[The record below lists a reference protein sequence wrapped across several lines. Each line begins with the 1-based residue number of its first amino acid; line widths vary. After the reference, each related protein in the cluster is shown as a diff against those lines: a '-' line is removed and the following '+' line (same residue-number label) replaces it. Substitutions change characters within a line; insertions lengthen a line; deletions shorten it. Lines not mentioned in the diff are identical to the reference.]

1 VPLPDVPLPKVAL
14 PDVPLAEAHPEGS
27 GGEK

>member
-1 VPLPDVPLPKVAL
+1 VRLPDVPLPKVAL